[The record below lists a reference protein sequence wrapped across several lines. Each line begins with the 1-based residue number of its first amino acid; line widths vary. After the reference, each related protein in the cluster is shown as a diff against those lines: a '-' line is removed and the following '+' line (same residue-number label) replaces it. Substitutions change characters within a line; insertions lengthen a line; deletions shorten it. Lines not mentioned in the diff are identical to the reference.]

1 MTLRVA
7 KAYEHLVDTAHG
19 GQDSEIHYQAIAM
32 SFLKSLGVWSL
43 FTCGP
48 LLVMILPGGR
58 ISGAQ
63 GLVVLLF
70 LLVALIGAILLQ
82 TLRAL
87 LKSIKW
93 IVLCGLSLGI
103 ALPTLGGFLL
113 WIITP
118 GFESPAILVGALA
131 MAIPSSIGGAL
142 AGWIQGRSDAA
153 DQKAEVGQS
162 RDQQGQGI
170 DK

>member
-1 MTLRVA
+1 
-7 KAYEHLVDTAHG
+7 
-19 GQDSEIHYQAIAM
+19 M

-48 LLVMILPGGR
+48 VLVMILPTGR
-58 ISGAQ
+58 INSDQ

-70 LLVALIGAILLQ
+70 FLVALIGAILLQ
-82 TLRAL
+82 RLGAS
-87 LKSIKW
+87 LKSVKW

-103 ALPTLGGFLL
+103 ALPALGGLLL
-113 WIITP
+113 WIVTP
-118 GFESPAILVGALA
+118 GFESGVILVGALA

-153 DQKAEVGQS
+153 DREREAG
-162 RDQQGQGI
+162 DQQGL